1 MGADHD
7 FHDTLTND
15 YNNKGTQAE
24 YYDDSPVLDWKEIGY
39 YAGALFI
46 YDIALKR
53 RDTFKSLMANK
64 LISQELCHE
73 YMDLDYTVSPYDT
86 ADWALRMLDFFD
98 TYNIW

>member
-1 MGADHD
+1 
-7 FHDTLTND
+7 
-15 YNNKGTQAE
+15 
-24 YYDDSPVLDWKEIGY
+24 
-39 YAGALFI
+39 
-46 YDIALKR
+46 
-53 RDTFKSLMANK
+53 MANK